1 MKCKNYIKLDQ
12 LKKIKKTKNRL
23 KREMKVFVDGF

>member
-1 MKCKNYIKLDQ
+1 MKYKNNIQLDQ

-23 KREMKVFVDGF
+23 KREIKVFVDFF